1 MNVSEINGLVILVK
15 PVGPVGYGWFGFFY
29 GPQVVGLVLTCW
41 LPMITNTTSGNLRA
55 PIIRLCFLSMY
66 LVYVLQYV
74 PQLSC
79 NLPQRA
85 S

>member
-1 MNVSEINGLVILVK
+1 MVWLFWLNRLNRLVMVGLV
-15 PVGPVGYGWFGFFY
+15 WFGFFY
-29 GPQVVGLVLTCW
+29 DPQPVGLVLTCW
-41 LPMITNTTSGNLRA
+41 LPMVTNTTSGNLRA
-55 PIIRLCFLSMY
+55 PIIRLCFLKIY

-79 NLPQRA
+79 NLLQRV